1 MRLEIFYVSGRS
13 VALLL
18 KKSPSFRAGKT
29 LTLHT
34 LCCGCGCS
42 ERFVHTLIRC
52 NLQIVGIAKTIGS
65 ITKKPVPSGL
75 ESGLLD
81 RSFESLVGYTC
92 IAHGLGDYSIKH
104 LVLSGQATK
113 RVMKISMP
121 APIEANGMVIDRNI
135 RFDIGF
141 LRCRWVEDQNF
152 LTIRTNVSER
162 FSFGNDAV
170 CN

>member
-1 MRLEIFYVSGRS
+1 MGHNTLQFGSEIGGTAVD
-13 VALLL
+13 VA
-18 KKSPSFRAGKT
+18 
-29 LTLHT
+29 
-34 LCCGCGCS
+34 S
-42 ERFVHTLIRC
+42 ERHSEGFQHRQRSGGGVDLDAHSA
-52 NLQIVGIAKTIGS
+52 IATNSRMG
-65 ITKKPVPSGL
+65 
-75 ESGLLD
+75 
-81 RSFESLVGYTC
+81 
-92 IAHGLGDYSIKH
+92 
-104 LVLSGQATK
+104 
-113 RVMKISMP
+113 